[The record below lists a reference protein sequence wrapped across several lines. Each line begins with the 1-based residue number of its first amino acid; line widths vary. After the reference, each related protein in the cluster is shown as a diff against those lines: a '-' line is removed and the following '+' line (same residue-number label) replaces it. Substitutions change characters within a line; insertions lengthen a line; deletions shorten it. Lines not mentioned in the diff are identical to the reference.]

1 MSLCWRSVS
10 WAMKSTAVK
19 CVARWLGSSTSFST
33 TWSATNLR
41 IRNVS
46 TFKCLLCHPIKGFV
60 YKHTY
65 DDHMNIH
72 NQEKPYKC
80 DQCEGHN
87 PILANFI
94 RSNEHKK
101 IWIVQ
106 ADGVWTHV
114 LVVST
119 SRS

>member
-1 MSLCWRSVS
+1 MAWI
-10 WAMKSTAVK
+10 KP
-19 CVARWLGSSTSFST
+19 SFST

-80 DQCEGHN
+80 DQCEGVAY
-87 PILANFI
+87 ANSANLNAHI
-94 RSNEHKK
+94 RATHKGIK
-101 IWIVQ
+101 RKPKAKKQ
-106 ADGVWTHV
+106 KRDD
-114 LVVST
+114 
-119 SRS
+119 